1 MMLASLRDRLSAPLE
16 WIAAQVAARPKGA
29 LMIWIVSLALAAWV
43 V

>member
-1 MMLASLRDRLSAPLE
+1 MTLASLRDRLSAPLK